1 MAATMLLAR
10 SFDRGNTMLNSAD
23 YSGSSI
29 AASTTKFKTGAYS
42 LRLGNSSG
50 AFARWA
56 LSGSHVDPSI
66 SFWMNLAGSYDYSG
80 TGTTYFNVR
89 FRLSSAT
96 THFIDLRWDA
106 TANTLDAYV
115 NGAKVAD
122 GSIEVSVND
131 WFHVQCYAV
140 IDATGSIGVKIDG
153 HTAIDYTGDTRIS
166 GAATCDYVY
175 VHGGGA
181 VTNYDYLDDLVIGYG
196 GFLGSVRCRELTPDS
211 DTTSD
216 WTPSAGGDNYA
227 VVDETPASDADYN
240 ETSTNGHVDQLGLT
254 TLDFAALAETPVA
267 LSPWVAAYM
276 YEGTGDSIYVGLN
289 SNGTVAKTANALGTA
304 ATEYYWAFY
313 DEDPDGGGQPWDA
326 TSANAAELYY
336 ESIIA

>member
-10 SFDRGNTMLNSAD
+10 SFDRGNTMLNSVD
-23 YSGSSI
+23 YTGSTL
-29 AASTTKFKTGAYS
+29 AASTTKYKTGAYS
-42 LRLGNSSG
+42 LKLSNTGGG

-56 LSGSHVDPSI
+56 LAGSHADPAI
-66 SFWMNLAGSYDYSG
+66 SFWMNLSGSFNNSG

-96 THFIDLRWDA
+96 THYIDLRWDG
-106 TANTLDAYV
+106 TNHTLDAYV
-115 NGAKVAD
+115 NGVKVAD
-122 GSIEVSVND
+122 GSIEVSVNA
-131 WFHVQCYAV
+131 WFHIQAYVV

-166 GAATCDYVY
+166 GAATCDYIYVY
-175 VHGGGA
+175 AGG
-181 VTNYDYLDDLVIGYG
+181 TNPDYLDDLVIGYG
-196 GFLGSVRCRELTPDS
+196 GFLGSVRCRERVPDT
-211 DTTSD
+211 DVTSD

-227 VVDETPASDADYN
+227 LVDETPASDADYN
-240 ETSTNGHVDQLGLT
+240 ETSTNGHIDQMELT
-254 TLDFAALAETPVA
+254 TIDFAALAETPIA

-276 YEGTGDSIYVGLN
+276 YEGTGDSIYVGLD
-289 SNGTVAKTANALGTA
+289 SNGTVAKTSNALGTA

-313 DEDPDGGGQPWDA
+313 DEDPDGGGQAWDA